1 MSFFGDLMD
10 KVKAKNAELKER
22 KEFLDMV
29 EKKAKPLRRMAYME
43 QMLKEVVGEGV
54 AKAKED
60 AQKRKPKVAKK
71 EEDFGMELSKGL
83 ADPYKFLEPK
93 SKSEEKK

>member
-1 MSFFGDLMD
+1 MSFLSDIME
-10 KVKAKNAELKER
+10 KVKAKKAELDER

-29 EKKAKPLRRMAYME
+29 EQKAKPFRRKAYME
-43 QMLKEVVGEGV
+43 QMLKEVVSEGI

-71 EEDFGMELSKGL
+71 EEDFGMGLSKGL
-83 ADPYKFLEPK
+83 ADPYKFLE
-93 SKSEEKK
+93 SKSEDKK